1 MPVHRAKS
9 NSKKDMNTA
18 VSANIRELAKQPKGR
33 SWKQIIAIAYSEA
46 GEKKK
51 MKKPGK

>member
-1 MPVHRAKS
+1 MPVQRAKS
-9 NSKKDMNTA
+9 NSKKDMNAA
-18 VSANIRELAKQPKGR
+18 VSANIRELAKQSKGR

-51 MKKPGK
+51 IQKTGK